1 MSKIIFVTGPSG
13 MAKTKVKEK
22 FENLAKPLGIQFQR
36 VIATVS
42 RDMRP
47 NENQGDPWFFKSAA
61 EIKTNHN
68 KNPERYLQ
76 VEVRKGELQGLDT
89 ETQLKNKLKIT
100 DVLWCEL
107 HIKWLKEIEKWI
119 KDNAPSTEIIKIFI
133 APLTE
138 AEVLVRMAKE
148 NATWENVIEEEM
160 LRRLIARKIAN
171 LDNAT
176 LDKLQERAK
185 NAVYQYA
192 LRSQFDCIIVNH
204 QGEESA
210 QWGGVSEF
218 PIGEAAQ
225 VMEQFFRIYIS

>member
-1 MSKIIFVTGPSG
+1 MSKIIYVTGPSG

-22 FENLAKPLGIQFQR
+22 LEKLAKPLGIQFQR
-36 VIATVS
+36 VMATVS
-42 RDMRP
+42 RDIRP
-47 NENQGDPWFFKSAA
+47 NENQGDPWFFKSAV
-61 EIKTNHN
+61 EIKTNHS

-89 ETQLKNKLKIT
+89 ETQLKNKLKTT

-107 HIKWLKEIEKWI
+107 HIKWLEEIEKWVEC
-119 KDNAPSTEIIKIFI
+119 NEPSTKIIKIFI

-138 AEVLVRMAKE
+138 AEVLARMAKE
-148 NATWENVIEEEM
+148 NATWEKIIEEEM
-160 LRRLIARKIAN
+160 LRRLIARKVAN

-176 LDKLQERAK
+176 LEKLQERAQ

-204 QGEESA
+204 QGEESL

-218 PIGEAAQ
+218 PTGEAAR
-225 VMEQFFRIYIS
+225 VLEQFLRIYIS